1 MIIHAVIALLSLM
14 LIVKVFIWNKCSN
27 VAENKDLTRANR
39 LALIDISIIF
49 VFDVIPPIILTK
61 FPAVGFDDIG
71 PIFSF
76 TKMSGY
82 SLEGY
87 LVMRTLK
94 WKQATKNAN
103 SISVIQLGTI
113 RCWLVFSIGL
123 DRVLATCTPIF
134 YHNNRSK
141 FPLSGVFLF
150 IVAYA
155 LLENYILFVHCDFE
169 IDIPLDCNTF
179 RCAIETCYHNYWK
192 WYQQIMYVLIGT
204 LSIILFFRLFIW
216 NNCKKGAKNKAISRA
231 TWISLLDSF
240 IIFAFDFFPVFL
252 TAQWPDINTKT
263 VGPLG
268 SLCKQLGLV
277 IESFVVCNVLLNKK
291 VVPITRSQTSPTNF
305 PVVY

>member
-1 MIIHAVIALLSLM
+1 MFNIY
-14 LIVKVFIWNKCSN
+14 LIYTNSGKKNAQK
-27 VAENKDLTRANR
+27 KMDLT
-39 LALIDISIIF
+39 LIYYRFVVDFFQSSNLSIYLYYMLHTYETDQNYI
-49 VFDVIPPIILTK
+49 K
-61 FPAVGFDDIG
+61 NFPFYVAWPNF
-71 PIFSF
+71 
-76 TKMSGY
+76 
-82 SLEGY
+82 
-87 LVMRTLK
+87 
-94 WKQATKNAN
+94 
-103 SISVIQLGTI
+103 QLGTI

>member
-1 MIIHAVIALLSLM
+1 MTLLAIVDIVSVLCSCLITGWLAYQGAVYCTYPNLIYIVGMAEMGLWSGSCVIAVILVTNRLLDLILRNLGSFVFGGNPIALGVFSYCGVDNLVFWVICDYKLNIPKGCVTLDCIGNNCHLTYFLSYEM
-14 LIVKVFIWNKCSN
+14 
-27 VAENKDLTRANR
+27 ANR
-39 LALIDISIIF
+39 LALFDISIIF
-49 VFDVIPPIILTK
+49 VFDVIPPIVLTK
-61 FPAVGFDDIG
+61 FPTVGFDDVG

-87 LVMRTLK
+87 LV
-94 WKQATKNAN
+94 
-103 SISVIQLGTI
+103 
-113 RCWLVFSIGL
+113 
-123 DRVLATCTPIF
+123 
-134 YHNNRSK
+134 
-141 FPLSGVFLF
+141 
-150 IVAYA
+150 
-155 LLENYILFVHCDFE
+155 
-169 IDIPLDCNTF
+169 
-179 RCAIETCYHNYWK
+179 
-192 WYQQIMYVLIGT
+192 IMYVLIGT

-291 VVPITRSQTSPTNF
+291 VVPTTRSQTSPTNF